1 MAGGKGLSWK
11 WKLTIAF
18 VALSIFLLILAFTPW
33 GCQVMR
39 NGLERAYEN
48 CPAEERREHW
58 SANWW
63 MRLAFWE
70 GFICGRRQVSQR
82 MYLEFIGIAPKGD
95 TFFQDT
101 YLQQGQKKWD
111 GKFYDPKT
119 KTGWGVLHPRAPEA
133 YWNYLCLEES
143 FTSGQQIHKLASFY
157 PTLFW
162 TIYGQETRG
171 NSPHPKLYVYWGKT
185 RIPRMLQLKFGGWTQ
200 PPPRPASCDPPEDE

>member
-18 VALSIFLLILAFTPW
+18 VAFLIFLLVLAFTPW
-33 GCQVMR
+33 GCQAMR
-39 NGLERAYEN
+39 NGLDRAYEN

-70 GFICGRRQVSQR
+70 GYICGRRQVAQQ
-82 MYLEFIGIAPKGD
+82 MYLEFIGIAPTGN
-95 TFFQDT
+95 TPFQDAYT
-101 YLQQGQKKWD
+101 QQGLKNWK
-111 GKFYDPKT
+111 GKYNPKT
-119 KTGWGVLHPRAPEA
+119 RTGWGVLHPRAPEA

-143 FTSGQQIHKLASFY
+143 YTSEMQLHKLASLY

-162 TIYGQETRG
+162 TIYAQEARSNT
-171 NSPHPKLYVYWGKT
+171 PHPKCYVYWGET
-185 RIPRMLQLKFGGWTQ
+185 RIPRMLKPKYGGWTKLPTR
-200 PPPRPASCDPPEDE
+200 PPSCDPPEAE